1 MCYHSQYHCPVVSIF
16 LQATLP
22 TSIHAGCKA
31 VTPLPFSEGQFWQL
45 IFKEFEQDAVITE
58 MGRLWKENDKSNT
71 ALAEQR
77 SHPQ

>member
-1 MCYHSQYHCPVVSIF
+1 M
-16 LQATLP
+16 
-22 TSIHAGCKA
+22 
-31 VTPLPFSEGQFWQL
+31 TPLPFSEGQFWQL